1 VLEVGLMPRATK
13 LRTSRIFYLT
23 AVISITAMVSSG
35 CGGRRVAA
43 GRPPISAAPAPT
55 PPAEVATTEGKP
67 PADATTE
74 HPGEPFEEGEASWYG
89 APFHGRRASNGETYD
104 MNKMTA
110 AHRTLPFNTVVRV
123 TNMTNGKSTRVR
135 ITDRGPF
142 VGNRIIDLSFAAAK
156 EIESVGPGVVRVR
169 LDILSAIDPNA
180 GYFCVQIGAF
190 RERVNAERM
199 RTRLS
204 TSYSP
209 IHIVEYPTD
218 GGSFYR
224 VRVGKVSG
232 EQAAQ
237 RLGEQLR
244 GREGVTPL
252 IFRVDDRRDDGRVD
266 ADVPAGENQ

>member
-1 VLEVGLMPRATK
+1 VALILAAALAG
-13 LRTSRIFYLT
+13 
-23 AVISITAMVSSG
+23 G

-43 GRPPISAAPAPT
+43 GRPPVSAAPAPA
-55 PPAEVATTEGKP
+55 PPAEVVTTKGKP

-89 APFHGRRASNGETYD
+89 APFHGRKASNGETYD
-104 MNKMTA
+104 MNKLTA
-110 AHRTLPFNTVVRV
+110 AHRTLPFNTLVRV
-123 TNMTNGKSTRVR
+123 TNMTNGKSTTVR

-169 LDILSAIDPNA
+169 LDVLSAIDPNA
-180 GYFCVQIGAF
+180 GYFTVQIGAF

-204 TSYSP
+204 ASYSP

-237 RLGEQLR
+237 QLSEQLR

-252 IFRVDDRRDDGRVD
+252 IFRVDDGRVDDGRVEGG
-266 ADVPAGENQ
+266 PAGENP